1 MYKWKPWDNLWV
13 LTFRDGGVSV
23 KRLWL
28 IGYNYAVRNQW
39 RMTINA
45 TNLAGLWGDRLA
57 QQNCVSHNSWHEN
70 DRQHKASI
78 THLMHILCFSFYCTG
93 AKKLSVSVKK
103 WEIEGQ
109 IWNCLTSP
117 FYSNQ
122 IHSNA
127 HHIVITTSK
136 LVNRTFPGGLE
147 SSISLYQGESFP
159 WTLVYVHKRLFLK
172 SFFSTVWPL

>member
-1 MYKWKPWDNLWV
+1 MVIIKL
-13 LTFRDGGVSV
+13 S
-23 KRLWL
+23 
-28 IGYNYAVRNQW
+28 NQW
-39 RMTINA
+39 RTTIN
-45 TNLAGLWGDRLA
+45 TTHLAGLWGDRLA
-57 QQNCVSHNSWHEN
+57 QQNCVTHNSRHKN

-78 THLMHILCFSFYCTG
+78 THLMHILCFSIIALVLKCFLC
-93 AKKLSVSVKK
+93 VKK

-109 IWNCLTSP
+109 IWNCPASP

-147 SSISLYQGESFP
+147 SSFSLYQGNAFP
-159 WTLVYVHKRLFLK
+159 WTLVYVHRRLFLK
-172 SFFSTVWPL
+172 SFFSMVWLL